1 MSYVEPIIGRYVH
14 VELDG
19 LVYRTSFEEAGE
31 GIPLVCLHTAGG
43 DLRQYR
49 HLLNDPEITSRFRV
63 IAFDMPRHG
72 RSLPPDGTYDDE
84 YVMTRKYYLD
94 FIDAF
99 TEALA
104 LDRPALLGTSMGG
117 YIMLSVAIER
127 PERYRALVAVQPRA
141 YAGNWPKLDFL
152 LDNPD
157 INIHSFTTV
166 IKALISPDSPLDRS
180 REVEWVYAQAG
191 PGVLAGDLAGAHD
204 CDVRD
209 TIAHIDA
216 QHAGLFVIGGD
227 WDLSCLPAHTQELAD
242 AIPGLPVVRM
252 PDAGHFP
259 PAEHPDAFRKVLL
272 PILDQIEQW
281 A

>member
-1 MSYVEPIIGRYVH
+1 MSYIEPVIGRYVH
-14 VELDG
+14 IELDG
-19 LVYRTSFEEAGE
+19 RVYRTSYEEAGE
-31 GIPLVCLHTAGG
+31 GIPLVCIHTAGG

-63 IAFDMPRHG
+63 IAFDLPRHG
-72 RSLPPDGTYDDE
+72 RSLPPDGTYDE
-84 YVMTRKYYLD
+84 PYQVTRTYLLD

-99 TEALA
+99 CDALL

-127 PERYRALVAVQPRA
+127 SSRYRALVACQPRA
-141 YAGNWPKLDFL
+141 FADWSKLGFV
-152 LDNPD
+152 LDNPTV
-157 INIHSFTTV
+157 NIQSFTTV
-166 IKALISPDSPLDRS
+166 IKALISPDSPLDRA
-180 REVEWVYAQAG
+180 REVEWVYAAAG
-191 PGVLAGDLAGAHD
+191 PGVLAGDLAGATD

-209 TIAHIDA
+209 TMSQIDA
-216 QHAGLFVIGGD
+216 ERAGLFVIGGD
-227 WDLSCLPAHTQELAD
+227 WDLSCLPEHTAELSD

-259 PAEHPDAFRKVLL
+259 PAENPEAFREVLL
-272 PILDQIEQW
+272 PILDQIEKR